1 MRNYLTSQGLLQDGE
16 DQRSLLVAGAQDRD
30 TQIESMVPFTPVDTR
45 EAEYMRRTMIPA
57 GVNDKGVQQF
67 TTPER
72 AIYQKNKLMIQGL
85 EEKATEDFQRKV
97 KNPFFKAGDFI
108 TDVARNTIGAIPNF
122 FTGGQAFPSDPSKD
136 AVTSY
141 KTRLQ
146 DLSDLQTMNLKYFVD
161 GRTTRAT
168 AFTDA
173 LQSKASGTAKLNSRG
188 EYVQMYQDGTSAKIL
203 DSQGNPVTALDDS
216 KITLING
223 LPHRWDRISEQF
235 VAVGDPEEFM
245 RQKTEIR
252 EQELFVESK
261 GVFDDERS
269 SLNAAI
275 MSGERDVG
283 FINRKVDEITNLLLQ
298 EQANGW
304 NGLMAAL
311 PENSARA
318 LKEAIATLQ
327 ANVAFATLQ
336 EMRNNSK
343 TGGALG
349 NVSDTEIKLLYS
361 KLGSLDNLN
370 DAKQL
375 LTTFR
380 EIKYNANEALHGVKR
395 KFFSE
400 RNRFYPTADG
410 DGQRQ
415 FDLVRDDFMTQGQ
428 TQDNSAD
435 TSQTENDDDALL
447 KQFDTMFGF
456 EEAH

>member
-1 MRNYLTSQGLLQDGE
+1 
-16 DQRSLLVAGAQDRD
+16 
-30 TQIESMVPFTPVDTR
+30 MV
-45 EAEYMRRTMIPA
+45 
-57 GVNDKGVQQF
+57 
-67 TTPER
+67 
-72 AIYQKNKLMIQGL
+72 QGL
-85 EEKATEDFQRKV
+85 EQKATDDFQRKV
-97 KNPFFKAGDFI
+97 NNPFFKAGDFI
-108 TDVARNTIGAIPNF
+108 TDVARNTIAAPLNFLSNNQF
-122 FTGGQAFPSDPSKD
+122 FTADPSKTT
-136 AVTSY
+136 VEGY
-141 KTRLQ
+141 KSRLKE
-146 DLSDLQTMNLKYFVD
+146 LSNLQTMNLEYFVK
-161 GRTTRAT
+161 GRTDRAT

-203 DSQGNPVTALDDS
+203 DSEGNPVTALDDS
-216 KITLING
+216 KISLING
-223 LPHRWDRISEQF
+223 LPHRWDRINEQF

-261 GVFDDERS
+261 GVFDDDRS

-311 PENSARA
+311 PQNSARA

-400 RNRFYPTADG
+400 RNRFYPTPDG
-410 DGQRQ
+410 DGQRR

-428 TQDNSAD
+428 TQDDSAD
-435 TSQTENDDDALL
+435 TSQAENDNTLL
-447 KQFDTMFGF
+447 KEYDIMFGIG
-456 EEAH
+456 EPDDG